1 MKRNTL
7 ELVGFVSV
15 IASLIFV
22 GMEIR
27 QNTTAVRG
35 ATNQAISDQAT
46 ELYLAIATDRNL
58 ASLTVKLYDGVSRK
72 DFDPIDDMQLFLT
85 VMTGLRRVENIFLQL
100 EENILDER
108 AFDRIGLSFYSS
120 NYGREIW
127 ETNKQFFDRKFVPF
141 FEKLL
146 NKE

>member
-1 MKRNTL
+1 LKRNTL

-58 ASLTVKLYDGVSRK
+58 ASLAVKLYDGVPRK

-100 EENILDER
+100 EDNILDER
-108 AFDRIGLSFYSS
+108 AFDRIGLSFYRS

-127 ETNKQFFDRKFVPF
+127 VTNKQFFDRKFVPF

>member
-1 MKRNTL
+1 MNRNTI
-7 ELVGFVSV
+7 ELIGFVSV

-46 ELYLAIATDRNL
+46 ELYLAMATNRNL
-58 ASLTVKLYDGVSRK
+58 ASLTVKLYDGAFRK
-72 DFDPIDDMQLFLT
+72 DLQLFLT

-100 EENILDER
+100 EDNILDER
-108 AFDRIGLSFYSS
+108 AFDRIGLSFYRS

-127 ETNKQFFDRKFVPF
+127 DSNKQFFDRKFVPF

-146 NKE
+146 DQE

>member
-7 ELVGFVSV
+7 ELVGFISV

-100 EENILDER
+100 EDNILDER
-108 AFDRIGLSFYSS
+108 AFDRIGLSFYRS
-120 NYGREIW
+120 NYSREIW
-127 ETNKQFFDRKFVPF
+127 EANKQFFDRKFVPF

>member
-1 MKRNTL
+1 MNRNKI

-15 IASLIFV
+15 VASLIFV

-108 AFDRIGLSFYSS
+108 AFERIGLSFYRS

-127 ETNKQFFDRKFVPF
+127 ENNKQFFDRRFVPF

>member
-15 IASLIFV
+15 VASLIFV

-108 AFDRIGLSFYSS
+108 AFDRIGLSFYRS